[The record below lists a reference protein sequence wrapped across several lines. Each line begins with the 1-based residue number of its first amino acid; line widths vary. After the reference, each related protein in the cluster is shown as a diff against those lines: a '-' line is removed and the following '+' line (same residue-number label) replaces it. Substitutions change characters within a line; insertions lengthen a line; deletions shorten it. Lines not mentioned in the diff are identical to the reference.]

1 MIILKV
7 VFQSYL
13 GKHCKIPYGSG
24 SVFGFFSQD
33 HVRVGDFVIKDQVEF
48 FDLIAQSFIH
58 ALKYV
63 MFSLHSCYVS
73 SYPSGICRGYSGRI
87 FSILNNRV

>member
-1 MIILKV
+1 MVLDLFLVSSAKIMSELGTLSLK
-7 VFQSYL
+7 
-13 GKHCKIPYGSG
+13 
-24 SVFGFFSQD
+24 
-33 HVRVGDFVIKDQVEF
+33 IKLSF
-48 FDLIAQSFIH
+48 LILIAQSFIH

-87 FSILNNRV
+87 FSIRNNRV